1 MYFNSTKILLAN
13 TMMIGV
19 IMVNCSNN
27 WISMWMGLELVLM
40 SFIPIMQ
47 NENLL
52 SSEAMIKYFI
62 VQSIASTMFLFSISI
77 MLVGD
82 SMMAELNEFFLTTS
96 MLIKL
101 GSAPFHSWV
110 LMIVEPLSIFPLV
123 SMLTIMKLPPM
134 IVLHQVNTKFL
145 TIPILLGMFISSV
158 ACLNQTSMRKTLG
171 YSSIYNMSLMMIILP
186 SMIETTLFL
195 SIYTVMLIL
204 LGKMINIFKIN
215 YINQMISN
223 NFNNWIS
230 LTLWLN
236 MLSMAGFP
244 PLMGFFMKIMVMQK
258 AINENQ
264 MLMMISLMMTSMLV
278 LLFYMRLT
286 FTSMLT
292 FNSFKKWMLLTNPY
306 NQFMMMLNILAS
318 PILCSSMINL

>member
-1 MYFNSTKILLAN
+1 MHFNSTKILLAN

-19 IMVNCSNN
+19 IMVSCSNN
-27 WISMWMGLELVLM
+27 WISMWMGMELVLM
-40 SFIPIMQ
+40 SFIPLMQ
-47 NENLL
+47 NENSL

-62 VQSIASTMFLFSISI
+62 VQSIASTMFLFSIAI

-82 SMMAELNEFFLTTS
+82 SMMTGLNEIILTTS

-101 GSAPFHSWV
+101 GSAPFHNWV
-110 LMIVEPLSIFPLV
+110 LMIIEPLSIFPLIT
-123 SMLTIMKLPPM
+123 MLTVIKLPPM
-134 IVLHQVNTKFL
+134 IVMHQINTKFL
-145 TIPILLGMFISSV
+145 TFPILLGMMISSV
-158 ACLNQTSMRKTLG
+158 ACLNQSSMRKTLG
-171 YSSIYNMSLMMIILP
+171 YSSIYNMSLMMILLSSI
-186 SMIETTLFL
+186 IETTMFL
-195 SIYTVMLIL
+195 IIYSLMMIFLASSIKTM
-204 LGKMINIFKIN
+204 KIN

-223 NFNNWIS
+223 NFSNWMSMTFWI
-230 LTLWLN
+230 N

-244 PLMGFFMKIMVMQK
+244 PLMGFFMKMMVIQK

-264 MLMMISLMMTSMLV
+264 TLTMLVLVMTSMLV

-292 FNSFKKWMLLTNPY
+292 FNSFKKWMLLTNPL
-306 NQFMMMLNILAS
+306 NQFLFMLNILTT

>member
-1 MYFNSTKILLAN
+1 MNFNSTKILLAN

-40 SFIPIMQ
+40 SFIPMMQ

-62 VQSIASTMFLFSISI
+62 VQSIASTMFLFSITI

-82 SMMAELNEFFLTTS
+82 SMMTGLNEIIMTTS

-110 LMIVEPLSIFPLV
+110 IMVVEPLGIFPLTT
-123 SMLTIMKLPPM
+123 MLTIMKLPPM
-134 IVLHQVNTKFL
+134 IVMHHVSTKFL
-145 TIPILLGMFISSV
+145 TIPILLGMIISSV
-158 ACLNQTSMRKTLG
+158 ACLNQTSIRKTLG

-186 SMIETTLFL
+186 SFIETVLFL
-195 SIYTVMLIL
+195 SIYTLMMIL
-204 LGKMINIFKIN
+204 LAKSISTMKIN

-230 LTLWLN
+230 MTLWLN

-244 PLMGFFMKIMVMQK
+244 PLMGFFMKLMVMQK

-264 MLMMISLMMTSMLV
+264 TLMLFILIVTSMLV
-278 LLFYMRLT
+278 LLFYMRMT
-286 FTSMLT
+286 FTSMMT
-292 FNSFKKWMLLTNPY
+292 FNSFKKWMFLTNPL
-306 NQFMMMLNILAS
+306 NQFLFVLNILTT

>member
-27 WISMWMGLELVLM
+27 WISMWMGLELVLL
-40 SFIPIMQ
+40 SFIPLMQ

-62 VQSIASTMFLFSISI
+62 VQSIASTMFLFSITI

-82 SMMAELNEFFLTTS
+82 SMMTEMSEIIMTTA

-110 LMIVEPLSIFPLV
+110 LMIVEPLSILPLM
-123 SMLTIMKLPPM
+123 SMLTVMKLPPL
-134 IVLHQVNTKFL
+134 IVLHQINAKLL
-145 TIPILLGMFISSV
+145 TIPILLGMIISSV

-171 YSSIYNMSLMMIILP
+171 YSSIYNMSLMMILMP
-186 SMIETTLFL
+186 SIIETTLFL
-195 SIYTVMLIL
+195 TIYTLMMIL
-204 LGKMINIFKIN
+204 LGKSIKTMKIN
-215 YINQMISN
+215 YINQLISN

-230 LTLWLN
+230 LTCWLN

-244 PLMGFFMKIMVMQK
+244 PLMGFFIKMMVMQQT
-258 AINENQ
+258 IYENQ
-264 MLMMISLMMTSMLV
+264 MLTLMVLMVTSMLV

-292 FNSFKKWMLLTNPY
+292 FNSFKKWMLLTNPL
-306 NQFMMMLNILAS
+306 NQFMFALNILTT
-318 PILCSSMINL
+318 PIMCSSMINL